1 MQYLQDEQDY
11 TDIYDLHTIEECLD
25 YFNSI
30 RDGFIKERKTT
41 FQKYTDEK
49 FEGEVDKCLIRMLY
63 VIKGERY
70 KRKEETIKEWIDR
83 DRLTQEKYDNT
94 PPPENVHCKECGS
107 DTIITFKDL
116 HDVYES
122 NAQMM
127 FMFEC
132 VKCKKKQWIFEDGS
146 EWVHDSPICP
156 KCKSPL
162 KTSMKNKDEVLT
174 TIYTCSKCPYSKRDI
189 DDFKKR
195 RIEREEK
202 EAHNKELL
210 TKFRSQFVLD
220 DKAGQEYIETAEAM
234 KVANVIQQEEAEK
247 YGGLVYERSLQL
259 KKTTIFDLEKLLS
272 ETLEKAKYIKL
283 SLGKPEIGQY
293 VIVSFTVQDSDS
305 SRKDKVSS
313 FELEKLIKDTLEN
326 TNWRLLSNSVF
337 YRLGYLEGSLK
348 GYENEEDML
357 KLVGQKEATKPKLK
371 IDDAMR
377 SKYASNDLV
386 QLARIMGE
394 FEGVENMR
402 KRKLLKEPDG
412 FFLNDGKEG
421 YSCGI
426 CHTSVSGDKT
436 WWDLKGIRCAD
447 CQRNLKAGNIPLVI
461 FDDNYGYDVIINH
474 WDFKDVYGVYPI
486 TVKKLK
492 KEGLIIGHDLT
503 REDGSVYYTIFLVND
518 NKKFLRT
525 HPQKCLKTKMM
536 ETSISD
542 NKDNVIRL

>member
-1 MQYLQDEQDY
+1 MDYLNDEQYYIDF
-11 TDIYDLHTIEECLD
+11 YDLHTIEECLD

-70 KRKEETIKEWIDR
+70 KRKEKTIKEWMDR
-83 DRLTQEKYDNT
+83 DRIMQEKYDNT
-94 PPPENVHCKECGS
+94 PPPWNIHCKECGS
-107 DTIITFKDL
+107 DTTMTFKDL
-116 HDVYES
+116 HNSYEPD
-122 NAQMM
+122 AQMM

-146 EWVHDSPICP
+146 EWVHDSPVCP

-162 KTSMKNKDEVLT
+162 RTSMKNKDEVLT
-174 TIYTCSKCPYSKRDI
+174 TIYTCPKCSYSKKEV
-189 DDFKKR
+189 DDFKKSH
-195 RIEREEK
+195 EESAKK
-202 EAHNKELL
+202 EAHDKELL
-210 TKFRSQFVLD
+210 AKYRSQFILD
-220 DKAGQEYIETAEAM
+220 DKAGLEYIETAEAM
-234 KVANVIQQEEAEK
+234 KVASVVQKEEAEK
-247 YGGLVYERSLQL
+247 YGGPVYERSLQL
-259 KKTTIFDLEKLLS
+259 KKTTIFDLERILS

-293 VIVSFTVQDSDS
+293 VIVLFTVQDSDS
-305 SRKDKVSS
+305 SRKDRVSS

-348 GYENEEDML
+348 GYENEEDIL
-357 KLVGQKEATKPKLK
+357 KLAGQKEAAKPKPK
-371 IDDAMR
+371 IDEAMR
-377 SKYASNDLV
+377 SKYATNNLV
-386 QLARIMGE
+386 QLARLMGE

-402 KRKLLKEPDG
+402 KRRLLKEPDG

-426 CHTSVSGDKT
+426 CRESRPGDKT

-447 CQRNLKAGNIPLVI
+447 CQRNLKAGNVPLEI
-461 FDDNYGYDVIINH
+461 FDDDYGYDVVISH
-474 WDFKDVYGVYPI
+474 WDFKDVYGVYPA

-492 KEGLIIGHDLT
+492 REGLIIGHDLK
-503 REDGSVYYTIFLVND
+503 REDRSVYYTIYLVSENQEFLKSHP
-518 NKKFLRT
+518 KKG
-525 HPQKCLKTKMM
+525 PKMKV
-536 ETSISD
+536 EFI
-542 NKDNVIRL
+542 NAGGKQVQL

>member
-1 MQYLQDEQDY
+1 MDYLKEEQYY
-11 TDIYDLHTIEECLD
+11 TDLYDLHTIEECLD

-49 FEGEVDKCLIRMLY
+49 FEGEVDKCLVRMLY

-70 KRKEETIKEWIDR
+70 KRKEETIKEWMNR
-83 DRLTQEKYDNT
+83 DRLMQEKYDNT
-94 PPPENVHCKECGS
+94 PPPVNIHCKECGY
-107 DTIITFKDL
+107 DTTMTYRDL
-116 HDVYES
+116 HNSYEPD
-122 NAQMM
+122 AQMM

-146 EWVHDSPICP
+146 EWVHDSPTCP
-156 KCKSPL
+156 KCNSPL
-162 KTSMKNKDEVLT
+162 KTSMKNKYEVLT
-174 TIYTCSKCPYSKRDI
+174 TIYTCPKCSYSKKKV
-189 DDFKKR
+189 DDFKKSHE
-195 RIEREEK
+195 EREKK
-202 EAHNKELL
+202 EAHDKELL
-210 TKFRSQFVLD
+210 TKYRSQFVLD

-234 KVANVIQQEEAEK
+234 KVASVVQKEEADK
-247 YGGLVYERSLQL
+247 YGGPVYERSLQL

-293 VIVSFTVQDSDS
+293 VIVPFTVQDSDS
-305 SRKDKVSS
+305 SRKDRISS

-348 GYENEEDML
+348 GCENEEDML
-357 KLVGQKEATKPKLK
+357 KLAGQREAAKPKPK
-371 IDDAMR
+371 IDEAMR
-377 SKYASNDLV
+377 IKYSSNNLV
-386 QLARIMGE
+386 QLARLMGE

-402 KRKLLKEPDG
+402 KRRLLKEPDG

-426 CHTSVSGDKT
+426 CNESMSGDKT

-447 CQRNLKAGNIPLVI
+447 CQRNLKSGNVPLEI
-461 FDDNYGYDVIINH
+461 FDDDYGYDVVISH
-474 WDFKDVYGVYPI
+474 WDFKDAYGVYPA

-492 KEGLIIGHDLT
+492 KEGLIKGHDLK
-503 REDGSVYYTIFLVND
+503 RKDGSVYYTIYLVSENQEFL
-518 NKKFLRT
+518 KS
-525 HPQKCLKTKMM
+525 HPRKSQKMKVEFINAGGKQVQL
-536 ETSISD
+536 
-542 NKDNVIRL
+542 